1 MGSNR
6 QPCCLRKAIE
16 TQMKDPSEISYET
29 YKENTTKD
37 NEQKGAQKMTVKY
50 VKHWINNVKEYVIT
64 SEIEI
69 NRWRHL
75 FSSYS
80 FSIGVSDLKVNV
92 YTSLSSVPPCGEALL
107 VSGGQLV
114 LWCFYPEEVGG
125 PVWAGSAVC
134 VITGCT
140 NNSPVGWNGSITT
153 RSWHAFCSHMYGS
166 LWGETQTSGLFLLQ
180 ITVRVRF
187 N

>member
-1 MGSNR
+1 
-6 QPCCLRKAIE
+6 
-16 TQMKDPSEISYET
+16 MKDPSEISYET

-107 VSGGQLV
+107 VSGGQLE
-114 LWCFYPEEVGG
+114 L
-125 PVWAGSAVC
+125 
-134 VITGCT
+134 
-140 NNSPVGWNGSITT
+140 
-153 RSWHAFCSHMYGS
+153 
-166 LWGETQTSGLFLLQ
+166 
-180 ITVRVRF
+180 
-187 N
+187 